1 VIVGGVVVVLACISE
16 SARRPVV
23 TRADSDDYYHPSP
36 GWDYPYYAHPSRP
49 GEEPVWYAPGTHGIP
64 SQVFAGGEHRGRGP
78 RGYRRPD
85 ADIRADICERMTED
99 AHLDAS
105 DIDVRVRDG
114 EVTLDGTVTSR
125 QARRR
130 AEEMC
135 DSSSG
140 VREVVNR
147 LEVTNPAAG
156 PGARRVA

>member
-1 VIVGGVVVVLACISE
+1 MRVARLASTPI
-16 SARRPVV
+16 AWR
-23 TRADSDDYYHPSP
+23 
-36 GWDYPYYAHPSRP
+36 
-49 GEEPVWYAPGTHGIP
+49 GE
-64 SQVFAGGEHRGRGP
+64 
-78 RGYRRPD
+78 
-85 ADIRADICERMTED
+85 
-99 AHLDAS
+99 S